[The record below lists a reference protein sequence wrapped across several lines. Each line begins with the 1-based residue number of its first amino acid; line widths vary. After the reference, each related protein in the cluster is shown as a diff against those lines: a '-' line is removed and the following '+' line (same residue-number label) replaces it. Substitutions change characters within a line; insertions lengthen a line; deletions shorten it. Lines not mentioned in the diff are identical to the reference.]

1 MNKLLL
7 LLNYYC
13 ATHATSCLCKRIP
26 LLCWIEVVVVW
37 LILVVSGTR
46 EKTAY
51 LCQKSVNTM
60 KNQVQLVCSPKHKI
74 WLWTDKLQRCCWLPL
89 VQAKLRQIER
99 WYVAESLCYRLHCKI
114 NHVLISQ
121 RHESRRRWPIFSVR
135 ISTISTRM
143 DLSFARPLHV

>member
-1 MNKLLL
+1 MNKLL

-37 LILVVSGTR
+37 LILGVSGTR
-46 EKTAY
+46 G
-51 LCQKSVNTM
+51 
-60 KNQVQLVCSPKHKI
+60 KNCLFMSKVCHHNDKPSATGLFTKAQN
-74 WLWTDKLQRCCWLPL
+74 WLWTDKLQRCRWLPL

-99 WYVAESLCYRLHCKI
+99 WYVAESLCYRPHCKI